1 MPNMIGDP
9 GGGEHSINPFG
20 RSSLTPHSS
29 IGSSHKRGLGDL
41 SPTNLS
47 PCEKRMHCVTDS
59 PENTSSINSS
69 TLNID
74 SEYFDFIRESS
85 DCLSKINDIVNE
97 QSSRINVANK
107 TAIMDMTQ
115 RITAIVS
122 MLAIKSSATETK
134 LARVERD
141 LISAKLMSLKYPTN
155 VETKSDNKLSY
166 VDTLKLR
173 LPKQTQPVQTRPPLP
188 CIVAYPTEER
198 ASELTSSSATKEA
211 LMKAIK
217 PSDGFQIVGVKK
229 TAKSGVVLRVVLRYS
244 NEAQIKKLE
253 SVEGIKSAGL
263 RLEKPKGRRPRI
275 LIKDVPEN
283 MDDKRFLAA
292 LYSQNV
298 KGELNFIFI
307 FLIKSFSLEND
318 FIKNIKIVRRRSAAY
333 GRKWIGIELSPE
345 IHSHF
350 IGTKDKLFI
359 DFATCRFVDDLEV
372 VRCLKCQQY
381 GHVSKYCNESKSTC
395 AHCSGQHDTRECT
408 KIKETEFKPVCASCR
423 RLKKADNHKT
433 GSQSCPTYCSRLQ
446 QLILNTTYG

>member
-1 MPNMIGDP
+1 M
-9 GGGEHSINPFG
+9 
-20 RSSLTPHSS
+20 RSLTPHSP

-47 PCEKRMHCVTDS
+47 PCEKRMYCVRYS

-141 LISAKLMSLKYPTN
+141 LISAKLLSLKYPTN

-188 CIVAYPTEER
+188 CVVAYPTEER

-217 PSDGFQIVGVKK
+217 PSDGFQIVGKK
-229 TAKSGVVLRVVLRYS
+229 TAKSGVVLRVS

-253 SVEGIKSAGL
+253 SVGSAGL

-292 LYSQNV
+292 LYGQNV
-298 KGELNFIFI
+298 KGELKIN
-307 FLIKSFSLEND
+307 END

-333 GRKWIGIELSPE
+333 CRKWIGIELSPE
-345 IHSHF
+345 IRSHF